1 AGCRIDYSDK
11 HLIRKAHAI
20 CGVRARF
27 GSWRANCLCGGS
39 QIQSQKRLAYNSRT
53 EVQKDKRPPG
63 RRPLKRTPRSWRCRS
78 IGLLIRRVRVCE
90 PTPTEE
96 RKPAWRAVAAPLGGG
111 KRGSGECHRLRNAL
125 AQ

>member
-1 AGCRIDYSDK
+1 
-11 HLIRKAHAI
+11 
-20 CGVRARF
+20 
-27 GSWRANCLCGGS
+27 
-39 QIQSQKRLAYNSRT
+39 LAYNSRT
-53 EVQKDKRPPG
+53 EVQKDKGPLG
-63 RRPLKRTPRSWRCRS
+63 RSPLPRTARSWRCRS

-125 AQ
+125 AQWMVLAGCAAPGKAACAAGVGRL